1 MNKRKFKSVIRYLI
15 VSIILIISSLNINGQ
30 TTIDE
35 KITKNSFYFDCATIK
50 YIGMFSFNY
59 EREIALSDHFKML
72 ANVGIGGWYVT
83 DISEWYAG
91 PSIPL
96 SLNILVGSGNN
107 YFETDLGIR
116 YTSISK
122 QYYSGKFSF
131 FPIFNLGYRYQ
142 RPNGKGLIFHSFIG
156 LSGLG
161 IGVGKAF

>member
-1 MNKRKFKSVIRYLI
+1 MNKRKFKSVIRYII

-30 TTIDE
+30 TTVDE

-50 YIGMFSFNY
+50 YIGMFSFNFETKLVY
-59 EREIALSDHFKML
+59 SNHLKML
-72 ANVGIGGWYVT
+72 VNVGLGGWYVT
-83 DISEWYAG
+83 DFSELYAG

-122 QYYSGKFSF
+122 QYYSLKFSY

-142 RPNGKGLIFHSFIG
+142 RPNGKGLIFRSFIG
-156 LSGLG
+156 LTGLG

>member
-1 MNKRKFKSVIRYLI
+1 MNKRKFKSVIRYII

-30 TTIDE
+30 TTVDE

-50 YIGMFSFNY
+50 YIGMFSFNFETKLVY
-59 EREIALSDHFKML
+59 SNHLKML
-72 ANVGIGGWYVT
+72 VNVGLGGWYVT
-83 DISEWYAG
+83 DFSELYAG

-142 RPNGKGLIFHSFIG
+142 RPNGKGLIFRSFIG
-156 LSGLG
+156 LTGLG